1 MILVED
7 TVIYFCFFLPFAPFH
22 SFHPYRYEPQSDV
35 PTDVDTE
42 ADRIFFIKAVA
53 QFMVTYSWKFFID
66 CRVYSWQV
74 NVCYY
79 CILNSASL
87 CSRQQRLT
95 SSWTLSVSTRLT
107 AMQWKRCWRSP
118 QSCTVLWKPSRWL
131 WETKLSRTTASSSL
145 TLALGWGANYAVC
158 KSSVT
163 SFIYIMRLSFLWN
176 LKKKMGTGW
185 HLIWGSVWN
194 QDKLKQ
200 TPYMQ
205 CFRMK
210 QPFLFPHQSHF
221 C

>member
-1 MILVED
+1 MVLVED
-7 TVIYFCFFLPFAPFH
+7 TVIYFCFSLPFAPFH

-66 CRVYSWQV
+66 CRVYSWQM

-79 CILNSASL
+79 CILNNVSL

-158 KSSVT
+158 NV
-163 SFIYIMRLSFLWN
+163 MPVLLN
-176 LKKKMGTGW
+176 
-185 HLIWGSVWN
+185 
-194 QDKLKQ
+194 
-200 TPYMQ
+200 P
-205 CFRMK
+205 
-210 QPFLFPHQSHF
+210 QSHTLF
-221 C
+221 TLWDSHSCGI